1 MASRGVN
8 KVILLGNL
16 GQDPEVRYGQSGK
29 IVVSLSLATSE
40 RWQDKN
46 SQQQE
51 RTEWHRVVLFG
62 KIAEVAAEY
71 LKKGQQ
77 VYFEGKLQTR
87 KWQDQQGLERYT
99 TEVIVDINGAMQL
112 LSAKESGTFSSNSP
126 KQSESRI
133 GQHYISDNSSQ
144 SVLPPNISN
153 DEFDDGIPF

>member
-16 GQDPEVRYGQSGK
+16 GQDPEVRYSQSGK

-112 LSAKESGTFSSNSP
+112 LSAKESGTFSSSSP

-133 GQHYISDNSSQ
+133 GQHFISDNSSQ

-153 DEFDDGIPF
+153 DELDDGIPF